1 MESQA
6 IRGAVNND
14 VYRSLGERWYEA
26 DDDPIALLRAL
37 SRLHVPWIAE
47 HLDRAFGRPSRVLDV
62 GCGAGIGANAL
73 ALRGHDVC
81 GVDLAGPALEVA
93 ARHDTTGRVRWIE
106 ADARALPFADD
117 AFDAVTAMDF
127 LEHVD
132 APERVVAECARVL
145 APGGLFFFHTFDRNL
160 LSWLVVIKGVEWFVR
175 NVPRDMHVLRCF
187 IRPAELRGIFARQGL
202 EERELVGCAPR
213 LSKAFLR
220 MLATGRV
227 PRELAFR
234 FTRRTAAG
242 YSGFA
247 VKKRRGA
254 HAPCSDGEQPR

>member
-187 IRPAELRGIFARQGL
+187 ISSAGSSRGKASKSASSSGARRVSRRRSSGCSRRGGCPASSRSASRAARP
-202 EERELVGCAPR
+202 PD
-213 LSKAFLR
+213 
-220 MLATGRV
+220 
-227 PRELAFR
+227 
-234 FTRRTAAG
+234 TAA
-242 YSGFA
+242 S
-247 VKKRRGA
+247 
-254 HAPCSDGEQPR
+254 P